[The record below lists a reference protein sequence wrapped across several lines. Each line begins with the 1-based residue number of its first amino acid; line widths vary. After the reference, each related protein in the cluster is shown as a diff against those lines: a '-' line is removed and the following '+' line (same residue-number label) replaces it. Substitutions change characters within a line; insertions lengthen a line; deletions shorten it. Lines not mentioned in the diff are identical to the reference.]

1 MLNNLIEFLCNPKI
15 ILFIGIIL
23 VIMYLGGVD
32 NIYSQ
37 YKKLFYIGGIIVS
50 LITIFGMGNIIPK
63 LTVDI
68 KQQNA
73 LNFEKRFL
81 INPSMVE
88 EKLNT

>member
-1 MLNNLIEFLCNPKI
+1 
-15 ILFIGIIL
+15 
-23 VIMYLGGVD
+23 
-32 NIYSQ
+32 
-37 YKKLFYIGGIIVS
+37 
-50 LITIFGMGNIIPK
+50 MGNIIPK